1 MQFAPMALGLAL
13 AAAPAAR
20 ADEIAA
26 TLRSA
31 LAAYEAGNDTA
42 AQQDI
47 AIAQQ
52 LLQAKKGAAFG
63 AFLPEAPAG
72 YTRTVNT
79 DMNAALMMM
88 GGGTGAEARYDGEAG
103 SFTIT
108 MTADNPMMMGF
119 VGMFANPALMAQM
132 GKVTRIG
139 SQMVLDQNGE
149 LTAVVDNR
157 ILVQASGGDAG
168 AMMAAMQAMDFAGL
182 ANFGR

>member
-1 MQFAPMALGLAL
+1 MRLASIALGLAL
-13 AAAPAAR
+13 FTTPAL
-20 ADEIAA
+20 ADEITD

-31 LAAYEAGNDTA
+31 LAAYEAGNVTA

-52 LLQAKKGAAFG
+52 MLQAKKGAALS

-72 YTRTVNT
+72 YTRTLNT
-79 DMNAALMMM
+79 DMNAALGLM
-88 GGGTGAEARYDGEAG
+88 GGGTGAEASYDGAAG
-103 SFTIT
+103 SFRIVI
-108 MTADNPMMMGF
+108 TADNPMLMGF
-119 VGMFANPALMAQM
+119 VGMFANPAMLTQM

-157 ILVQASGGDAG
+157 ILVQASGGDG
-168 AMMAAMQAMDFAGL
+168 ATMMAVMQGIDFASL